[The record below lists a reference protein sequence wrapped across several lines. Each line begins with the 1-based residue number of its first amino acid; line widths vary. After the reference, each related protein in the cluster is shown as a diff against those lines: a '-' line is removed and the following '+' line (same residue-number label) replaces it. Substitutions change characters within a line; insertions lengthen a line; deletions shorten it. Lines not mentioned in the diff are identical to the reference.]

1 MTSAAAANN
10 VLYGALVLGQYDDEL
25 ATLYDMDQGASP
37 GHNAFNGIG
46 RVGVRFDS
54 EASGLN
60 AAIKSVLV
68 RFRKYGNP
76 TGNITIGVRK
86 ASDDSLV
93 TIGTWPIAAI
103 GPASTEQSFVVR
115 LRTNTY
121 TMLAN
126 DVVSIEYPSNATN
139 GLEISTKSVLSD
151 PAGYTSRTH
160 NGSTW
165 STSSNPIAMT
175 IKG

>member
-1 MTSAAAANN
+1 M
-10 VLYGALVLGQYDDEL
+10 
-25 ATLYDMDQGASP
+25 
-37 GHNAFNGIG
+37 
-46 RVGVRFDS
+46 
-54 EASGLN
+54 
-60 AAIKSVLV
+60 
-68 RFRKYGNP
+68 
-76 TGNITIGVRK
+76 GNITIGVRK

-103 GPASTEQSFVVR
+103 GSASTEQSFVVR

-126 DVVSIEYPSNATN
+126 DIVSIEYPSNATN
-139 GLEISTKSVLSD
+139 GPEISTNSVLSD